1 MLIRRQLAAFGCN
14 LSDGWQ
20 FYLCSWRSRFSLLIS
35 GLPKSHTNLVSRK
48 CPTLQS
54 APQRALV
61 RRDCWTRNL
70 PNLLVVTSADTHE
83 EMFLNITK
91 SLQQSHPTGISAVVQ
106 EHPWIFINAGGW
118 MGAYS
123 LLYSSLS
130 EYVLLFGTP
139 IGSGGH
145 SGRYWAHI
153 EDTTITGTFHQW
165 PEGSTRKKTYGPS
178 STVVHR
184 RWEATNV
191 YWEAD
196 TWMVEYARGFIPS
209 AMPFA
214 LADSLF
220 SAQDVLSIWKSVKMY
235 GQEVVRNMWSGR
247 F

>member
-1 MLIRRQLAAFGCN
+1 MSSESDANTKAAGSVRMQFVRWLAVLPVFLAISFFAVDKW
-14 LSDGWQ
+14 LAEKS
-20 FYLCSWRSRFSLLIS
+20 YEFSFEEVSYIAKRAS
-35 GLPKSHTNLVSRK
+35 KSF
-48 CPTLQS
+48 
-54 APQRALV
+54 
-61 RRDCWTRNL
+61 
-70 PNLLVVTSADTHE
+70 DTHE